1 MIAFESSSGRPR
13 RLDESA
19 SEGLL
24 LDGFGL
30 VISLA
35 VSWLVVATVVTM
47 TLGHVV
53 PASRGSIVVAPIIAF
68 SIGFVGLDYLQYWT
82 HRLFHGR
89 VLWRFHLLHHTARR
103 MRGVGA
109 FRHSLPECLLSP
121 VFWCH
126 GVIAWL
132 LVDPSYYLIAVST
145 GFILDIWR
153 HSPFET
159 EATGPLSRFF
169 HAALV
174 TPEDHAMHHRD
185 PEVAAN
191 YGVNLKVWD
200 RLHGTYRAPDE
211 LSPTYGVANGDG
223 LLRLL
228 LGAARTGQTVI
239 ELDAS

>member
-1 MIAFESSSGRPR
+1 MIAFESGSKRPR
-13 RLDESA
+13 PLNESA
-19 SEGLL
+19 SKGLF

-35 VSWLVVATVVTM
+35 VSWLVVATAVTA
-47 TLGHVV
+47 TLGRIA
-53 PASRGSIVVAPIIAF
+53 PQSRGSIAVAPLVAF
-68 SIGFVGLDYLQYWT
+68 FIGFVGLDYLQYWT

-89 VLWRFHLLHHTARR
+89 VFWRFHLLHHTARR

-132 LVDPSYYLIAVST
+132 LVNPSTYLIAVST

-153 HSPFET
+153 HSSFET
-159 EATGPLSRFF
+159 EATGPISRFF
-169 HAALV
+169 HAVLV

-185 PEVAAN
+185 PEIAAN
-191 YGVNLKVWD
+191 YGCNLKLWD
-200 RLHGTYRAPDE
+200 RLHGTYRGPEGGSAM
-211 LSPTYGVANGDG
+211 YGVANADG
-223 LLRLL
+223 PLRLL
-228 LGAARTGQTVI
+228 FGAARTVATVR
-239 ELDAS
+239 EGE